1 MKKENPKRKISISEA
16 TYKKGI
22 RDRER
27 LKKIKVAVK
36 PINQILKN
44 II

>member
-1 MKKENPKRKISISEA
+1 MQKRIQVIEKKYRAKSIQG
-16 TYKKGI
+16 K

-27 LKKIKVAVK
+27 LKKIKDLTK

-44 II
+44 IK

>member
-1 MKKENPKRKISISEA
+1 MKKRIQVVEKKYRANEIQRK
-16 TYKKGI
+16 

-44 II
+44 IT